1 MKKITSLI
9 FLTLILSSCY
19 WNINPNIN
27 WTPNTAPILNNIK
40 EKDSIKIEKNISIR
54 ELNNVEKEIKD
65 RQEWFIKLN
74 KEKEYL
80 LAVKSNLDGNISSFK
95 WYIEVSRQLL
105 LADLKIVD
113 AIVKWYLKESSINKN
128 NYYYTYL
135 KENKKNKTEILKDLP
150 WLIKILSNKKIFNKY
165 YFNNL
170 DLWQAQTLD
179 LTSKK
184 VFFYINYYLYKS
196 KYNNEVASMLSN
208 IIDNYKKLKIKKYPI
223 ELTTS
228 SWFFS
233 TKSKNYIYIDTIKD
247 LYKSIK

>member
-1 MKKITSLI
+1 MKKITILI
-9 FLTLILSSCY
+9 LLVLALSSCY

-40 EKDSIKIEKNISIR
+40 EKDSIKITKNIK

-65 RQEWFIKLN
+65 RQEWFTKLN

-80 LAVKSNLDGNISSFK
+80 LTIKANLDSNITSFK

-113 AIVKWYLKESSINKN
+113 AVVKWYLKESSINKN
-128 NYYYTYL
+128 NYYYAYL
-135 KENKKNKTEILKDLP
+135 KENKKNKSEILKDLP
-150 WLIKILSNKKIFNKY
+150 WLIKILSNKKIYNKY
-165 YFNNL
+165 YYNNL
-170 DLWQAQTLD
+170 DLWQASTLD

-184 VFFYINYYLYKS
+184 IFFYTNYYLYKS
-196 KYNNEVASMLSN
+196 KYNSEVISILSN
-208 IIDNYKKLKIKKYPI
+208 ILDSYKKLKIDKYPI
-223 ELTTS
+223 ELS
-228 SWFFS
+228 SNSWFFS
-233 TKSKNYIYIDTIKD
+233 TKTKNYLYFDTIKG